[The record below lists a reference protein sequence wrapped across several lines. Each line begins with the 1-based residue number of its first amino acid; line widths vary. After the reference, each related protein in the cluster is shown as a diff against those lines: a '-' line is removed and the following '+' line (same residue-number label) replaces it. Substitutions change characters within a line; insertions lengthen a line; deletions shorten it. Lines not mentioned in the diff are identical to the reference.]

1 MDTYCSA
8 RRRTHRGTRRLGVLA
23 RIVLALP
30 ALLLTAAFAI
40 VALVAAVLGWFA
52 ALATARVP
60 GGLRDLGAAALRY
73 EAQTAGYLLLLTARY
88 PDASPRLEPPTRDD
102 G

>member
-1 MDTYCSA
+1 MTAGRVHERAQA
-8 RRRTHRGTRRLGVLA
+8 R
-23 RIVLALP
+23 
-30 ALLLTAAFAI
+30 
-40 VALVAAVLGWFA
+40 FA
-52 ALATARVP
+52 ALATARVS

-88 PDASPRLEPPTRDD
+88 PDASPSLGPPTGED